1 MFWRLIRESLW
12 RPRNRRRAAWAVL
25 AVALGTAVAAAML
38 NVSLDIGDKVGR
50 ELNALG
56 ANVLVTPA
64 ADSLPVE
71 IGGID
76 YRPVS
81 EGAFISETSLGSLK
95 EIFWRNN
102 IIAFAP
108 FLYVPAK
115 LVLDKHVAEGDA
127 AFAQE
132 HSTTLVG
139 TWFDHPFLTPGGE
152 RFQTGIRPLNPTWAL
167 EGDWIDDSQPAD
179 LSPQVLLGRSLAE
192 AMGARVGDSVKI
204 IAAPPEEREAGEAA
218 EAGEA
223 REITATVV
231 GLVSNGGAE
240 DRQAFASLAL
250 VQPLAG
256 LTNQVRT
263 VQVSALTKPE
273 DAFSRRDP
281 KTMTPEEYDRWYC
294 SPYISSILLQITEA
308 LPGTAARAV
317 RPVAETQGNVLGK
330 MTFLMGMLAVL
341 ALIAAALSISSLA
354 SLAVA
359 ERRQEIALMKAVGA
373 QDWLVSGL
381 FLAEA
386 AAHGIL
392 GGVLGFLAGQGLAR
406 VLGQIVFGSDI
417 AVNWLLLPIMV
428 LVALAVT
435 FAGTWLPLRR
445 VARFQPATVLRGE

>member
-1 MFWRLIRESLW
+1 MFWRLVRESLW

-25 AVALGTAVAAAML
+25 AVTLGTAVAAAML
-38 NVSLDIGDKVGR
+38 NVSLDVGDKVGR
-50 ELNALG
+50 ELRALG

-81 EGAFISETSLGSLK
+81 EGAFISEASLGSLK

-108 FLYVPAK
+108 FLYVPAR
-115 LVLDKHVAEGDA
+115 LTA
-127 AFAQE
+127 AIPGSPLEEQP
-132 HSTTLVG
+132 TTLVG
-139 TWFDHPFLTPGGE
+139 TWFDRPFVTPKGE
-152 RFQTGIRPLNPTWAL
+152 LFRTGIRPLNPTWAI
-167 EGDWIDDSQPAD
+167 EGNWIDDSAGAD
-179 LSPQVLLGRSLAE
+179 AAPPQVLLGRSLAE
-192 AMGARVGDSVKI
+192 AMSVRVGDSVKI
-204 IAAPPEEREAGEAA
+204 FLGEESAESREV
-218 EAGEA
+218 
-223 REITATVV
+223 TAKVA
-231 GLVSNGGAE
+231 GLVSTGGAE
-240 DRQAFASLAL
+240 DRQVFASLAM

-256 LTNQVRT
+256 LPDQVRT

-273 DAFSRRDP
+273 DEFSGRDP
-281 KTMTPEEYDRWYC
+281 KSMTREEYDRWYC
-294 SPYISSILLQITEA
+294 SPYISSILHQITEA

-330 MTFLMGMLAVL
+330 MTFLMGLLAVL

-406 VLGQIVFGSDI
+406 VLGRVVFGSDV
-417 AVNWLLLPIMV
+417 AVNWLLLPVIL

>member
-1 MFWRLIRESLW
+1 MFWRLVRESLW

-38 NVSLDIGDKVGR
+38 NVSLDVGDKVGR
-50 ELNALG
+50 ELRALG

-81 EGAFISETSLGSLK
+81 EGAFISEASLGSLK

-108 FLYVPAK
+108 FLYVPAR
-115 LVLDKHVAEGDA
+115 LVTTTGPDSPQ
-127 AFAQE
+127 QE
-132 HSTTLVG
+132 QATTLVG
-139 TWFDHPFLTPGGE
+139 TWFDRTFTTPKGE

-167 EGDWIDDSQPAD
+167 EGNWIDDSALAVGD
-179 LSPQVLLGRSLAE
+179 AALPQVLLGRSLAE
-192 AMGARVGDSVKI
+192 AMAVRVGDSVKI
-204 IAAPPEEREAGEAA
+204 LVGSDAGESEAGVSKEV
-218 EAGEA
+218 
-223 REITATVV
+223 TATVA
-231 GLVSNGGAE
+231 GLVSTGGAE

-256 LTNQVRT
+256 LPDQVRT

-273 DAFSRRDP
+273 DEFSRRDP
-281 KTMTPEEYDRWYC
+281 KTMTREEYDRWYC

-317 RPVAETQGNVLGK
+317 RPVAETKGNILGK

-373 QDWLVSGL
+373 QEWLVSGL

-406 VLGQIVFGSDI
+406 VLGRAVFGSDV
-417 AVNWLLLPIMV
+417 AVNWLLLPIML
-428 LVALAVT
+428 LVALTVT

>member
-1 MFWRLIRESLW
+1 MFWRLVRESLW

-25 AVALGTAVAAAML
+25 AVTLGTAVAAAML
-38 NVSLDIGDKVGR
+38 NVSLDVGDKVGR
-50 ELNALG
+50 ELRALG

-81 EGAFISETSLGSLK
+81 EGAFISETALGSLK

-102 IIAFAP
+102 IMAFAP
-108 FLYVPAK
+108 FLYVPAR
-115 LVLDKHVAEGDA
+115 LVSASGPGSRP
-127 AFAQE
+127 QE
-132 HSTTLVG
+132 QATTLVG
-139 TWFDHPFLTPGGE
+139 TWFDRPFVTPKGE
-152 RFQTGIRPLNPTWAL
+152 RFRTGIRPLNPTWAL
-167 EGDWIDDSQPAD
+167 EGNWIDDSAPANAP
-179 LSPQVLLGRSLAE
+179 PQVLLGRSLAE
-192 AMGARVGDSVKI
+192 AMAVRVGDSVRI
-204 IAAPPEEREAGEAA
+204 LVGPEAGESDVAKPREVTAA
-218 EAGEA
+218 
-223 REITATVV
+223 VV
-231 GLVSNGGAE
+231 GLVSTGGAE

-256 LTNQVRT
+256 LPDQVRT

-273 DAFSRRDP
+273 DEFSRRDP
-281 KTMTPEEYDRWYC
+281 KTMTREEYDRWYC
-294 SPYISSILLQITEA
+294 SPYISSIQHQITEA

-330 MTFLMGMLAVL
+330 MTFLMGLLAVL

-373 QDWLVSGL
+373 QEWLVSGL

-406 VLGQIVFGSDI
+406 VLGRVVFGSDV
-417 AVNWLLLPIMV
+417 AVNWLLLPVML

>member
-1 MFWRLIRESLW
+1 MFWRLVRESLW

-25 AVALGTAVAAAML
+25 AVTLGTAVAAAML
-38 NVSLDIGDKVGR
+38 NVSLDVGDKVGR
-50 ELNALG
+50 ELRALG

-81 EGAFISETSLGSLK
+81 EGAFISEASLGSLK

-108 FLYVPAK
+108 FLYVPAR
-115 LVLDKHVAEGDA
+115 LVTPAGPDS
-127 AFAQE
+127 QE
-132 HSTTLVG
+132 QATTLVG
-139 TWFDHPFLTPGGE
+139 TWFDRPFTTPKGE

-167 EGDWIDDSQPAD
+167 EGNWIDDSAPANAP
-179 LSPQVLLGRSLAE
+179 PQVLLGRSLAE
-192 AMGARVGDSVKI
+192 AMAVRVGDSVKI
-204 IAAPPEEREAGEAA
+204 LVGSEAGESKEVA
-218 EAGEA
+218 
-223 REITATVV
+223 ATVA
-231 GLVSNGGAE
+231 GLVSTGGAE
-240 DRQAFASLAL
+240 DRQAFASLAF

-256 LTNQVRT
+256 LPDQVRT

-273 DAFSRRDP
+273 DEFSRRDP
-281 KTMTPEEYDRWYC
+281 KTMTREEYDRWYC
-294 SPYISSILLQITEA
+294 SPYISSILHQITEA

-330 MTFLMGMLAVL
+330 MTFLMGLLAVL

-406 VLGQIVFGSDI
+406 VLGRAVFGSDV
-417 AVNWLLLPIMV
+417 AVNWLLLPIML

>member
-1 MFWRLIRESLW
+1 MFWRLVRESLW
-12 RPRNRRRAAWAVL
+12 RPRNRRRGAWAVL

-38 NVSLDIGDKVGR
+38 NVSLDVGDKVGR
-50 ELNALG
+50 ELRSLG
-56 ANVLVTPA
+56 ANVVVTPA

-81 EGAFISETSLGSLK
+81 EGAYLSEASLGSLK

-108 FLYVPAK
+108 FLYVPAQ
-115 LVLDKHVAEGDA
+115 LVAPADPSSAR
-127 AFAQE
+127 QE
-132 HSTTLVG
+132 YSTTLVG
-139 TWFDHPFLTPGGE
+139 TWFDRPFTTPSGD

-167 EGDWIDDSQPAD
+167 EGNWIDDAAPATAE
-179 LSPQVLLGRSLAE
+179 PQVLMGRSLAE
-192 AMGARVGDSVKI
+192 AMGVRVGASVTM
-204 IAAPPEEREAGEAA
+204 AASPEGIERKEV
-218 EAGEA
+218 
-223 REITATVV
+223 TATVT
-231 GLVSNGGAE
+231 GIITTGGAE
-240 DRQAFASLAL
+240 DRQVFTSLAL
-250 VQPLAG
+250 AQTLAS
-256 LTNQVRT
+256 LPDQVRT

-273 DAFSRRDP
+273 DEFSRRDP
-281 KTMTPEEYDRWYC
+281 KTMTREEYDRWYC
-294 SPYISSILLQITEA
+294 SPYISSILHQITEA
-308 LPGTAARAV
+308 LPSTAARAV

-330 MTFLMGMLAVL
+330 MTFLMGMLAIL
-341 ALIAAALSISSLA
+341 ALVAAALSISSLA

-373 QDWLVSGL
+373 QDWLVSVL

-386 AAHGIL
+386 AVHGL
-392 GGVLGFLAGQGLAR
+392 AGGALGFLAGQELAR
-406 VLGQIVFGSDI
+406 VLGRIVFGSEV

-445 VARFQPATVLRGE
+445 AARYEPAIVLRGE

>member
-1 MFWRLIRESLW
+1 MFWRLVRESLW

-38 NVSLDIGDKVGR
+38 NVSLDVGDKVGR
-50 ELNALG
+50 ELRALG

-81 EGAFISETSLGSLK
+81 EGAFISEDSLGSLK

-102 IIAFAP
+102 IMAFAP
-108 FLYVPAK
+108 FLYVPAR
-115 LVLDKHVAEGDA
+115 LIPAVPGSPLE
-127 AFAQE
+127 E
-132 HSTTLVG
+132 HSMTLVG
-139 TWFDHPFLTPGGE
+139 TWFDRPFVTPQGE
-152 RFQTGIRPLNPTWAL
+152 RFQTGIRPLNPTWGL
-167 EGDWIDDSQPAD
+167 EGSWIDDSQPDAP
-179 LSPQVLLGRSLAE
+179 PQIILGRSLAE
-192 AMGARVGDSVKI
+192 TMGVDVGDFVRIHVGSG
-204 IAAPPEEREAGEAA
+204 AADPEAGEPQPIKAA
-218 EAGEA
+218 
-223 REITATVV
+223 VV
-231 GLVSNGGAE
+231 GLLSTGGAE

-256 LTNQVRT
+256 LPDQVRT

-273 DAFSRRDP
+273 DEFSRRDP
-281 KTMTPEEYDRWYC
+281 KTMTREEYDRWYC
-294 SPYISSILLQITEA
+294 SPYISSITHQITEA

-330 MTFLMGMLAVL
+330 MTFLMGLLAVL
-341 ALIAAALSISSLA
+341 ALIAASLSISSLA

-373 QDWLVSGL
+373 QEWLVSGL

-392 GGVLGFLAGQGLAR
+392 GGVLGFLAGQGVAR
-406 VLGQIVFGSDI
+406 VLGRVVFGSDV
-417 AVNWLLLPIMV
+417 AVNWLLLPIML